1 MPREFIIQPNN
12 SLSDPSRKHF
22 LLLLAGVMFLISAL
36 LTAQGF
42 WLVTPFMGADL
53 LLVLYAFRLVQK
65 HCAIVERVV
74 INEQDLTIY
83 HEQANNPQ
91 SWSFPLYWVNIDLRP
106 TTHPTQNSRL
116 LIGMQGKWVELAT
129 FLNNDERASL
139 ATAIKSAILHERQ
152 PAWAKGAAA

>member
-12 SLSDPSRKHF
+12 SLNDHSRRSF
-22 LLLLAGVMFLISAL
+22 LLLLAGVMLAISVFLAM
-36 LTAQGF
+36 QGF

-53 LLVLYAFRLVQK
+53 LLVMYAFRLVQK
-65 HCAIVERVV
+65 HCAITERVV
-74 INEQDLTIY
+74 ITEDDLTIY
-83 HEQANNPQ
+83 HEQEDAPQ

-106 TTHPTQNSRL
+106 TKHPMHNSQL

-139 ATAIKSAILHERQ
+139 ASAIKSAIISARQ
-152 PAWAKGAAA
+152 PAWAKGVAV